1 MSFLSDIV
9 DVGKVVFGGDSLGS
23 SLART
28 AALGATLYLLNK
40 NTGSGSGGGA
50 GSSPTPDPRNRI
62 TLTPSTNN
70 PIPVVYGS
78 AFVGGIVTDA
88 QISNENK
95 TMHFVYTICEKTGTL
110 LSDSSASEFTFEDV
124 YINDQ
129 RLVFKEDGITV
140 NYSVDKDSN
149 VDYSMQNL
157 VKVYCYAGNS
167 GSPVVPEGYT
177 NGSLDPAYDVVP
189 NWTSAYNMSDLIFAV
204 IEVNYNADKS
214 VTQAPSSVKFHI
226 SNTMTMPGDCL
237 YDYMTNERYGAGIAV
252 EEINA

>member
-9 DVGKVVFGGDSLGS
+9 DVGKAVFGGDSLGS

-167 GSPVVPEGYT
+167 GSPVSIEGYESVGLP
-177 NGSLDPAYDVVP
+177 NAYSLVP
-189 NWTSAYNMSDLIFAV
+189 TWTSNHLMSDLIFAV
-204 IEVNYNADKS
+204 VEVNYNADKS

-252 EEINA
+252 EEINV